1 MPTLLEL
8 QRAMRVS
15 LLERESAEIVGSLA
29 DGVQPDRLDIYRNTI
44 FSGLTRALR
53 LAFPAVERLVG
64 DEFFAGASDAFIR
77 EHLPRAAYLD
87 LYGGEFPDF
96 LSRFLPATSLPYLA
110 GVARLD

>member
-1 MPTLLEL
+1 MLNTRQRMPTLLEL
-8 QRAMRVS
+8 QRAMRATIVQHDG
-15 LLERESAEIVGSLA
+15 SAIVESLA
-29 DGVQPDRLDIYRNTI
+29 TCLEPDRLEIYRNTI

-77 EHLPRAAYLD
+77 EHLPRAAHLD

-96 LSRFLPATSLPYLA
+96 LSRF
-110 GVARLD
+110 